1 VAYDEQ
7 LDADTFPTVSAFVPD
22 EVFMKI
28 GFIGLGRMGQGMGS
42 RLLSGGHDLLVY
54 NRTAGKAAEMEKA
67 GARVAPSIAAVCKDR
82 ELVITMVADDAAL
95 NDVALGQGGVRD
107 SLPKDAVHV
116 SMGTHS
122 AAAIQTVAAAHKQAG
137 QPFVAAPVLGR
148 PDAAAAGQIVI
159 VCAGPAEALKKCEPA
174 FSVLGRKTMAAASA
188 PEAAIAIKLA
198 NNFVLGCAVETMAE
212 GFALVRKYGVNP
224 QVFYDVMTEGLFAAP
239 AYKVYGKLIVDSSYD
254 KPGFTVK
261 LGLKDI
267 KLALAAAEL
276 VGVPLPSGSVVRD
289 RLIGAIAHGDGD
301 KDWAVLGKEQGRACG
316 LE

>member
-1 VAYDEQ
+1 
-7 LDADTFPTVSAFVPD
+7 
-22 EVFMKI
+22 MKI
-28 GFIGLGRMGQGMGS
+28 GFIGLGRMGQGMS
-42 RLLSGGHDLLVY
+42 ARLLSGGHDLLVY
-54 NRTAGKAAEMEKA
+54 NRTAGKSATLEQT
-67 GARVAPSIAAVCKDR
+67 GARVAPTINALCQDR
-82 ELVITMVADDAAL
+82 ELVISMVADDAAL
-95 NDVALGQGGVRD
+95 NNVTLAPGGVRD
-107 SLPKDAVHV
+107 NLPKNATYVA
-116 SMGTHS
+116 MGTHS
-122 AAAIQTVAAAHKQAG
+122 AAAVQAVATAFKEKDLS
-137 QPFVAAPVLGR
+137 FVAAPVLGR

-159 VCAGPAEALKKCEPA
+159 VCGGAPDALKKCEPA
-174 FSVLGRKTMAAASA
+174 FNTMGRKTMEAASV

-254 KPGFTVK
+254 APGFTVK

-301 KDWAVLGKEQGRACG
+301 KDWAVLGREQARASG

>member
-1 VAYDEQ
+1 
-7 LDADTFPTVSAFVPD
+7 
-22 EVFMKI
+22 MRI
-28 GFIGLGRMGQGMGS
+28 GFIGLGRMGQGMAS
-42 RLLSGGHDLLVY
+42 RLLAGGHDLLIY
-54 NRTAGKAAEMEKA
+54 NRTAGKTADLAKA
-67 GARVAPSIAAVCKDR
+67 GANVAGSIAEVCRDR
-82 ELVITMVADDAAL
+82 DLIVTMVADDNAL
-95 NDVALGQGGVRD
+95 ETVTFNPGGVRD
-107 SLPKDAVHV
+107 SLAKGSIYC

-122 AAAIQTVAAAHKQAG
+122 AGVIQSIDAALKKNGQT
-137 QPFVAAPVLGR
+137 FVAAPVLGR

-159 VCAGPAEALKKCEPA
+159 VCAGPADALKRCEPA
-174 FSVLGRKTMAAASA
+174 FSHMARKTMEAASA

-212 GFALVRKYGVNP
+212 AFALVRKYGVDP

-289 RLIGAIAHGDGD
+289 RLVGALGHNEGE
-301 KDWAVLGKEQGRACG
+301 KDWAVLGREAARSCG

>member
-1 VAYDEQ
+1 
-7 LDADTFPTVSAFVPD
+7 
-22 EVFMKI
+22 M
-28 GFIGLGRMGQGMGS
+28 
-42 RLLSGGHDLLVY
+42 
-54 NRTAGKAAEMEKA
+54 
-67 GARVAPSIAAVCKDR
+67 
-82 ELVITMVADDAAL
+82 
-95 NDVALGQGGVRD
+95 
-107 SLPKDAVHV
+107 
-116 SMGTHS
+116 
-122 AAAIQTVAAAHKQAG
+122 
-137 QPFVAAPVLGR
+137 LGR

-159 VCAGPAEALKKCEPA
+159 VCAGPPEALAKCAPA
-174 FSVLGRKTMAAASA
+174 FSVMGRKTMEAASA

-212 GFALVRKYGVNP
+212 AFALVRKYGVNP

-301 KDWAVLGKEQGRACG
+301 NDWAVLGREQARASG

>member
-1 VAYDEQ
+1 
-7 LDADTFPTVSAFVPD
+7 
-22 EVFMKI
+22 MKI
-28 GFIGLGRMGQGMGS
+28 GFIGLGRMGQGMS
-42 RLLSGGHDLLVY
+42 ARLLTGGHDLLVY
-54 NRTAGKAAEMEKA
+54 NRSPGKTADLEKA
-67 GARVAPSIAAVCKDR
+67 GAKVAPTIEAVCLDR
-82 ELVITMVADDAAL
+82 ELVLSMVADDAAL
-95 NDVALGQGGVRD
+95 NQIALEPGGVRD
-107 SLPKDAVHV
+107 SLPEGAIHV
-116 SMGTHS
+116 AMGTHS
-122 AAAIQTVAAAHKQAG
+122 AAAIQSVAAAHKERGQA
-137 QPFVAAPVLGR
+137 FVAAPVLGR

-159 VCAGPAEALKKCEPA
+159 VCAGAHDAIKKCEPA
-174 FSVLGRKTMAAASA
+174 FSVMGRKTMEAASA

-301 KDWAVLGKEQGRACG
+301 KDWAVLGREQARASG

>member
-1 VAYDEQ
+1 MIER
-7 LDADTFPTVSAFVPD
+7 LILLILGG
-22 EVFMKI
+22 FMRI
-28 GFIGLGRMGQGMGS
+28 GFIGLGRMGQGMAS
-42 RLLSGGHDLLVY
+42 RLLGGGHELLVY
-54 NRTAGKAAEMEKA
+54 NRTAGKTADLAKA
-67 GARVAPSIAAVCKDR
+67 GAKVAANLAEVSRDR
-82 ELVITMVADDAAL
+82 DLVFAMVADDTAL
-95 NDVALGQGGVRD
+95 EAITLGPGGVREV
-107 SLPKDAVHV
+107 LPKSAIYV

-122 AAAIQTVAAAHKQAG
+122 AGTIKAIDAALKANGQT
-137 QPFVAAPVLGR
+137 FVAAPVLGR
-148 PDAAAAGQIVI
+148 PDAAAAGQLVI
-159 VCAGPAEALKKCEPA
+159 VAAGPADAVKKCEPV
-174 FSVLGRKTMAAASA
+174 FGLMGRKTMDAASA

-212 GFALVRKYGVNP
+212 AFALVRKYGVNP

-289 RLIGAIAHGDGD
+289 RLVGAIGHGDGD
-301 KDWAVLGKEQGRACG
+301 KDWAVLGKEQARACG

>member
-1 VAYDEQ
+1 
-7 LDADTFPTVSAFVPD
+7 
-22 EVFMKI
+22 MRI
-28 GFIGLGRMGQGMGS
+28 GFIGIGRMGQGMS
-42 RLLSGGHDLLVY
+42 ARLVSDGHDLLVY
-54 NRTAGKAAEMEKA
+54 NRTSGKTAAVEHA
-67 GARVAPSIAAVCKDR
+67 GAKVAPTIDDVCSNR
-82 ELVITMVADDAAL
+82 ELVISMVADDGAL
-95 NDVALGQGGVRD
+95 NDVTLGPGGVRD
-107 SLPKDAVHV
+107 CLSKDTVYVA
-116 SMGTHS
+116 MGTHS
-122 AAAIQTVAAAHKQAG
+122 ASAIQAVATALSDKGLA
-137 QPFVAAPVLGR
+137 FVAAPVLGR

-159 VCAGPAEALKKCEPA
+159 VCGGPHEALRKCEPA
-174 FSVLGRKTMAAASA
+174 FNTLGRKTMEASSA

-212 GFALVRKYGVNP
+212 AFALVRKYGVNP

-254 KPGFTVK
+254 KPGFTVT

-289 RLIGAIAHGDGD
+289 RLVGAIAHGDAN
-301 KDWAVLGKEQGRACG
+301 KDWSVLGREQARASG

>member
-1 VAYDEQ
+1 
-7 LDADTFPTVSAFVPD
+7 
-22 EVFMKI
+22 MRI
-28 GFIGLGRMGQGMGS
+28 GFIGLGRMGQGMAS

-54 NRTAGKAAEMEKA
+54 NRSAGKAADLSTA
-67 GARVAPSIAAVCKDR
+67 GAKLATSLAEVCRDR
-82 ELVITMVADDAAL
+82 ELVISMVADDAAL
-95 NDVALGQGGVRD
+95 EAVTLGPGGIREH
-107 SLPKDAVHV
+107 LGKDTIYC

-122 AAAIQTVAAAHKQAG
+122 AGATQAVDAALKANGQT
-137 QPFVAAPVLGR
+137 FVAAPVLGR

-159 VCAGPAEALKKCEPA
+159 VCAGPADALKKCEPA
-174 FSVLGRKTMAAASA
+174 FSVLARKTMEAASA

-212 GFALVRKYGVNP
+212 AFALVRKYGVQP

-289 RLIGAIAHGDGD
+289 RLVGAIGHNEGD
-301 KDWAVLGKEQGRACG
+301 KDWAVLGREAARACG

>member
-1 VAYDEQ
+1 
-7 LDADTFPTVSAFVPD
+7 
-22 EVFMKI
+22 MRI
-28 GFIGLGRMGQGMGS
+28 GFIGIGRMGQGMS
-42 RLLSGGHDLLVY
+42 ARLVSDGHDLLVY
-54 NRTAGKAAEMEKA
+54 NRTSGKTAVVEHAGAKAA
-67 GARVAPSIAAVCKDR
+67 PTINDVCSNRD
-82 ELVITMVADDAAL
+82 LVISMVADDAAL
-95 NDVALGQGGVRD
+95 NDVTLGPGGVRD
-107 SLPKDAVHV
+107 CLPKDAVYV
-116 SMGTHS
+116 AMGTHS
-122 AAAIQTVAAAHKQAG
+122 ASAVQSVATALGAKGLA
-137 QPFVAAPVLGR
+137 FVAAPVLGR

-159 VCAGPAEALKKCEPA
+159 VCGGPQEALRKCEPA
-174 FSVLGRKTMAAASA
+174 FSTLGRKTMEASSA

-212 GFALVRKYGVNP
+212 AFALVRKYGVNP

-254 KPGFTVK
+254 KPGFTVT

-289 RLIGAIAHGDGD
+289 RLVGAIAHGDAN
-301 KDWAVLGKEQGRACG
+301 KDWSVLGREQARASG

>member
-1 VAYDEQ
+1 
-7 LDADTFPTVSAFVPD
+7 
-22 EVFMKI
+22 MKI
-28 GFIGLGRMGQGMGS
+28 GFIGLGRMGRGMAARVLG
-42 RLLSGGHDLLVY
+42 GGHDLLVY
-54 NRTAGKAAEMEKA
+54 NRTAEKSADLVKA
-67 GARVAPSIAAVCKDR
+67 GAKIAATVAAVCKDR
-82 ELVITMVADDAAL
+82 DLVISMVADDAAL
-95 NDVALGQGGVRD
+95 EAITLGPGGVREV
-107 SLPKDAVHV
+107 LAKGAIYV

-122 AAAIQTVAAAHKQAG
+122 AGAIRAVAAALKENGQA
-137 QPFVAAPVLGR
+137 FVAAPVLGR
-148 PDAAAAGQIVI
+148 PDAAAAGQLVI
-159 VCAGPAEALKKCEPA
+159 VCAGPADALKTCEPV
-174 FSVLGRKTMAAASA
+174 FSVIGRKTMEAASA

-212 GFALVRKYGVNP
+212 AFSLVRKYGVDP

-239 AYKVYGKLIVDSSYD
+239 SYKVYGKLMVDSSYD

-289 RLIGAIAHGDGD
+289 RLIGAISHGDGD

-316 LE
+316 LDQS

>member
-1 VAYDEQ
+1 
-7 LDADTFPTVSAFVPD
+7 
-22 EVFMKI
+22 MKI
-28 GFIGLGRMGQGMGS
+28 GFIGLGRMGQGMAS
-42 RLLSGGHDLLVY
+42 RLLGGGHDLLVY
-54 NRTAGKAAEMEKA
+54 NRTSGKSAELAKA
-67 GARVAPSIAAVCKDR
+67 GARVATSISEVCRDRDAV
-82 ELVITMVADDAAL
+82 ISMVADDAAL
-95 NDVALGQGGVRD
+95 DAVTLGPGGVRE
-107 SLPKDAVHV
+107 SLSKGTIYC

-122 AAAIQTVAAAHKQAG
+122 AGVIQAVDAALKANGQT
-137 QPFVAAPVLGR
+137 FVAAPVLGR

-159 VCAGPAEALKKCEPA
+159 VCAGPADALKRCEPA
-174 FSVLGRKTMAAASA
+174 FSVLGRKTMEAASA

-212 GFALVRKYGVNP
+212 AFAMVRKYGVQP

-289 RLIGAIAHGDGD
+289 RLVGALGHNEGD
-301 KDWAVLGKEQGRACG
+301 KDWAVLGREAARACG

>member
-1 VAYDEQ
+1 
-7 LDADTFPTVSAFVPD
+7 
-22 EVFMKI
+22 MKI
-28 GFIGLGRMGQGMGS
+28 GFIGLGRMGQGMGT
-42 RLLSGGHDLLVY
+42 RLLGGGHDLLVY
-54 NRTAGKAAEMEKA
+54 NRTAGKSADLERH
-67 GARVAPSIAAVCKDR
+67 GARVASSIAAVCKDR
-82 ELVITMVADDAAL
+82 DLVISMVADDTAL
-95 NDVALGQGGVRD
+95 YEVAVGPAGVRQW
-107 SLPKDAVHV
+107 LEKDAVHV

-122 AAAIQTVAAAHKQAG
+122 AGAIQAVAAAHTEKGQA
-137 QPFVAAPVLGR
+137 FVAAPVLGR
-148 PDAAAAGQIVI
+148 PDAAAVGQLVI
-159 VCAGPAEALKKCEPA
+159 VAAGPPDALKKCEPA
-174 FSVLGRKTMAAASA
+174 FSVMGRKTMKAADT

-212 GFALVRKYGVNP
+212 AFSLVRKYGVDP
-224 QVFYDVMTEGLFAAP
+224 QVFYDVITEGLFAAP

-276 VGVPLPSGSVVRD
+276 VQVPLPSGSVVRD

-316 LE
+316 LD